1 LGGEGTVRVAYDLV
15 EERLVAAVCASLE
28 PYEWRNF
35 TPQMLARYVLGV
47 VDHLRVLDL
56 VGDVP
61 GVAVGDPWP
70 VRPVEP
76 GDVRVEVLVDFLILH
91 RWRTLTLAAL
101 IRHLFNELGGWC
113 RRRRWVDAELGRLLD
128 DEQ

>member
-76 GDVRVEVLVDFLILH
+76 GDVRVEVLVDFLIRH
-91 RWRTLTLAAL
+91 RWRTLTLAAV

-113 RRRRWVDAELGRLLD
+113 LRRQWVGAELGRLLD

>member
-1 LGGEGTVRVAYDLV
+1 VAYDLV
-15 EERLVAAVCASLE
+15 EERRVAAVCASLE

-47 VDHLRVLDL
+47 LDHSRVLDL

-61 GVAVGDPWP
+61 GAAVGDPGP
-70 VRPVEP
+70 VKPVEP
-76 GDVRVEVLVDFLILH
+76 GDVRVEVLVDFLTRH

-101 IRHLFNELGGWC
+101 MRHLLNELGRWC
-113 RRRRWVDAELGRLLD
+113 QRRQWVDAELGRLLD